1 MVARGLGH
9 VLGIQDPI
17 TPFLTDIIDPRKCID
32 QAESPKD
39 QYLLLRALD
48 EVLASLLTLPD
59 GRVRLQEATG
69 DQASK
74 PPGVTSAWGS

>member
-1 MVARGLGH
+1 MLE
-9 VLGIQDPI
+9 
-17 TPFLTDIIDPRKCID
+17 
-32 QAESPKD
+32 QAESRKD

-59 GRVRLQEATG
+59 GSARLHEATS

-74 PPGVTSAWGS
+74 RA